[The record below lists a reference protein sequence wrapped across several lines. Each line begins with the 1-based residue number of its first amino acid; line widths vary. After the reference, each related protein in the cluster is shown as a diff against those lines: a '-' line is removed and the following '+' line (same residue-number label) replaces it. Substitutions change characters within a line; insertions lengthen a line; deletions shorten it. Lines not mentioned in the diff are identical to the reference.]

1 MIYTTTLLSRG
12 SLIGSLINKVRQVVA
27 KSADTAHTIP
37 IENNFTPTS
46 HTNRPLAAASISH
59 SSVQQSKTLEERVGL
74 PPRPKKPLTPYFR
87 FMRDMRPKLL
97 AQDPKITQIQ
107 IVQELSRKWG
117 SVDPKVKLQLQ
128 SEYKKDQEIYVAQRS
143 KYDSKLT
150 EEQRAE
156 IKQLKQDLLDAK
168 ERKQLRKRVKEL
180 GRPKKPASAFL
191 RFVASERTNTPQTSQ
206 QTYREWH
213 QKATAKWSRL
223 SDAEK
228 AVFLSE
234 SRKELDQY
242 KYVELPDPSLSKP
255 NLLFFD
261 LFFFRK
267 AISIW
272 EEKMIRLGHIDVVRH
287 GNLIDPPEPK
297 ARKTQAVKE
306 K

>member
-12 SLIGSLINKVRQVVA
+12 SLLGSLINKVRQVVA
-27 KSADTAHTIP
+27 KSADTANTIP
-37 IENNFTPTS
+37 IDNNFTPTS
-46 HTNRPLAAASISH
+46 NTNRPLAAASISN
-59 SSVQQSKTLEERVGL
+59 SSVHQSKTLEERVGA

-87 FMRDMRPKLL
+87 FMRDMRPKLID
-97 AQDPKITQIQ
+97 QDPKISQIE
-107 IVQELSRKWG
+107 IVQELSRKWAT
-117 SVDPKVKLQLQ
+117 VDPQLKQKLQ
-128 SEYKKDQEIYVAQRS
+128 SEYKKEQEIYVAQRT
-143 KYDSKLT
+143 KYDAKLT
-150 EEQRAE
+150 DEQRSN
-156 IKQLKQDLLDAK
+156 IKQLKQELLDAK

-223 SDAEK
+223 SDDEK

-242 KYVELPDPSLSKP
+242 KCVEVDSNYLKQTLNSLIS
-255 NLLFFD
+255 
-261 LFFFRK
+261 FFRK

-297 ARKTQAVKE
+297 ARKSQVAKE